1 MITPEILDQHNVTP
15 EEYERIKQLM
25 GREPNLTELG
35 IFSVMWSE
43 HCSYKSSKV
52 HLRRLPTE
60 GECLVQGPGE
70 NAGIVD
76 IGGGWCAAFKIE
88 SHNHPSFI
96 EPYQGAATGVGG
108 ILRDIFTMGARPV
121 AAMNSLRFGPIR
133 DEDINGEVSRGIVL
147 RNRRIMTGV
156 VKGIGDYGNCLT
168 GDEGIVIKENGKTR
182 WLTIGEFCDRFA
194 SGLPEA
200 SLEIDGFGIQA
211 LSFDETARKPVWS
224 LVRRVFKRQAERTL
238 NIKTRKGRAL
248 RVSPDHPMLACF
260 EKGWQTVLAKDL
272 VPGSKIPILTS
283 LPGKS
288 DSVSTLD
295 LIELLCKER
304 PDIWVSYALPVD
316 LMPAAMVEMR
326 GLVSRADCRY
336 GYRETGRYP
345 LPVYLALE
353 ERFGLDRRK
362 ARLLLRSGKA
372 NYVPAVIDIDGD
384 FARLLGYYLAERCT
398 STNGATD
405 KIIWVFGK
413 NEHDDEYVADLCR
426 ILDRYDLR
434 YSVRDGGTSR
444 AVWLSSWFLGA
455 LFRKVLKIGSNAY
468 EKAIPAALENQPPAV
483 MDELLK
489 GLFRG
494 DGSLIFYSPEKGSRA
509 RMCWAT
515 ISRRLF
521 EQVLL
526 QLQARGIVP
535 AIYTKPERKT
545 LIRDR
550 IFTCR
555 PAYYLEFHDYVS
567 MRRIGDLFST
577 SLSKKLKLEMDA
589 TSGTQY
595 SFPRHTQRDGYAE
608 LQVTEIHE
616 LNSPATVYD
625 LEVEDTH
632 NFVTS
637 GGIITHNCF
646 GIPTVGGEVSFA
658 ECYSLN
664 PLVNAFALGLV
675 RREHIFYGKAEG
687 IGNAVIYVG
696 AKTGR
701 DGIHGATMASAE
713 FDEAAMEKRPTVQV
727 GDPFSEKLLL
737 EACLEAMRAG
747 AIVGIQDMGAAG
759 LTSSSCEMGARAG
772 TGLEIDLDLVPQRE
786 AGMTA
791 YEMML
796 SESQER
802 MLIVAKRGHDR
813 QLMEIFHRWDL
824 DAVVIGQVIAEQR
837 LRVLHKGEVVADIP
851 NKALTDEAPRYN
863 RPQRP
868 FAVSTED
875 VTPKIEAVVSNLK
888 SQAGGESQVF
898 TEILRRLVA
907 SPNLASKRWVYR
919 QYDHMVRT
927 NTVVLPGSDAAAL
940 RVKETR
946 RSLAMSLDCNGRYC
960 HLNPREGAKLAV
972 AEAARNVVCSGARPL
987 AITNCLN
994 FASPERQEVM
1004 WAFSE
1009 TIDGLAEAC
1018 RALGTPVTGGNVS
1031 FYNETEGEGV
1041 YPTPVIGM
1049 LGLIEDA
1056 RHTTTQWFKEAGD
1069 VILLLGVTRNDL
1081 GASELLSAVAGE
1093 ASGAVPSL
1101 DLEAEKAV
1109 QKVCLEAIQAGLV
1122 RSAHDCSDGG
1132 LAVALAE
1139 SCFSSY
1145 RRDAIGARIDLS
1157 EHAKLSG
1164 LRLSTALLFGESPS
1178 RIIISLK
1185 PERVSEVKD
1194 IARRAGVACSV
1205 IGEAGGE
1212 ELIVACDG
1220 EQLIEASV
1228 VSLEEAWRNALPSH
1242 LDRLA

>member
-1 MITPEILDQHNVTP
+1 MITPEILDQHNITP
-15 EEYERIKQLM
+15 EEYERINQLM

-76 IGGGWCAAFKIE
+76 IGDGWCAAFKIE

-133 DEDINGEVSRGIVL
+133 DEEVDDSREQASSRSVA
-147 RNRRIMTGV
+147 RNRRIMSGV
-156 VKGIGDYGNCLT
+156 VKGLGDYGN
-168 GDEGIVIKENGKTR
+168 
-182 WLTIGEFCDRFA
+182 A
-194 SGLPEA
+194 
-200 SLEIDGFGIQA
+200 FG
-211 LSFDETARKPVWS
+211 V
-224 LVRRVFKRQAERTL
+224 
-238 NIKTRKGRAL
+238 
-248 RVSPDHPMLACF
+248 
-260 EKGWQTVLAKDL
+260 
-272 VPGSKIPILTS
+272 
-283 LPGKS
+283 
-288 DSVSTLD
+288 
-295 LIELLCKER
+295 
-304 PDIWVSYALPVD
+304 
-316 LMPAAMVEMR
+316 
-326 GLVSRADCRY
+326 
-336 GYRETGRYP
+336 
-345 LPVYLALE
+345 
-353 ERFGLDRRK
+353 
-362 ARLLLRSGKA
+362 
-372 NYVPAVIDIDGD
+372 
-384 FARLLGYYLAERCT
+384 
-398 STNGATD
+398 
-405 KIIWVFGK
+405 
-413 NEHDDEYVADLCR
+413 
-426 ILDRYDLR
+426 
-434 YSVRDGGTSR
+434 
-444 AVWLSSWFLGA
+444 
-455 LFRKVLKIGSNAY
+455 
-468 EKAIPAALENQPPAV
+468 
-483 MDELLK
+483 
-489 GLFRG
+489 
-494 DGSLIFYSPEKGSRA
+494 
-509 RMCWAT
+509 
-515 ISRRLF
+515 
-521 EQVLL
+521 
-526 QLQARGIVP
+526 
-535 AIYTKPERKT
+535 
-545 LIRDR
+545 
-550 IFTCR
+550 
-555 PAYYLEFHDYVS
+555 
-567 MRRIGDLFST
+567 
-577 SLSKKLKLEMDA
+577 
-589 TSGTQY
+589 
-595 SFPRHTQRDGYAE
+595 
-608 LQVTEIHE
+608 
-616 LNSPATVYD
+616 
-625 LEVEDTH
+625 
-632 NFVTS
+632 
-637 GGIITHNCF
+637 
-646 GIPTVGGEVSFA
+646 PTVGGEVSFA

-772 TGLEIDLDLVPQRE
+772 TGLEINLDLVPQRE
-786 AGMTA
+786 SGMTA

-824 DAVVIGQVIAEQR
+824 DAVVIGQVITEQR

-875 VTPKIEAVVSNLK
+875 VSPKIEAAVSNLK

-927 NTVVLPGSDAAAL
+927 NTVVLPGSDAASL

-994 FASPERQEVM
+994 FASPERPEVM

-1009 TIDGLAEAC
+1009 TIDGMAEAC

-1081 GASELLSAVAGE
+1081 GATELLSVVAGK
-1093 ASGAVPSL
+1093 ASGAVPRL

-1109 QKVCLEAIQAGLV
+1109 QKVCLDAIQAGLV

-1132 LAVALAE
+1132 LAVTLAE

-1145 RRDAIGARIDLS
+1145 HRGAIGARIDLS

-1164 LRLSTALLFGESPS
+1164 ISLSPALLFGESPS

-1212 ELIVACDG
+1212 ELSVACGGDS
-1220 EQLIEASV
+1220 LIQASV
-1228 VSLEEAWRNALPSH
+1228 ASLEEAWRNALSSH
-1242 LDRLA
+1242 LDRPV